1 MKVPEGYTMTIALPP
16 ITDNTP
22 AANMQSSRR
31 FLEHAVLE
39 LAKDPPE
46 RLQASEKGWGALSQA
61 VKAVAKDR
69 RWRSN
74 AHRRTHAIL
83 NQIIDEQWGGT
94 ATATDLHT
102 KFLAVQALHTNYHE
116 NVVEVPNI
124 QAGIQSAQRL
134 VDWLEQVRQDGP
146 RPSVIKDENVQARLA
161 YLLEINHLDQEVI
174 DQVIPIGKRSADG
187 FKKDGQLGRAVSRA
201 RAGKEQHGS
210 YATSW
215 GMPQPGNDD
224 GGDDDNGGSNPPE
237 DGRGNRPS
245 PRPRPGGPSPASGQP
260 TFTPKSKKNGASNIA
275 VKSGETSP
283 LSDAAGATSPQSVRR
298 ERRNRGKPWRDGQPT
313 TVNIRM

>member
-1 MKVPEGYTMTIALPP
+1 MTIALPP

-39 LAKDPPE
+39 LAKEPPE
-46 RLQASEKGWGALSQA
+46 RLQASEKGWGAISQA

-83 NQIIDEQWGGT
+83 NQIIYEQWGGT
-94 ATATDLHT
+94 ATATELH
-102 KFLAVQALHTNYHE
+102 KDFLAVQALHTNYHE
-116 NVVEVPNI
+116 NVSEVPNI

-174 DQVIPIGKRSADG
+174 DQVIPLGKKSDDG

-215 GMPQPGNDD
+215 GMPQPGNDE
-224 GGDDDNGGSNPPE
+224 GGEDDNGGSNPPE
-237 DGRGNRPS
+237 DGRGNRPA
-245 PRPRPGGPSPASGQP
+245 PRPGGLSPAGSQASFALKSGQKELP
-260 TFTPKSKKNGASNIA
+260 NIA
-275 VKSGETSP
+275 VKSGSAALP
-283 LSDAAGATSPQSVRR
+283 LSDSAVATSHRAGRR
-298 ERRNRGKPWRDGQPT
+298 ERHKHGKPWRDGQPT

>member
-1 MKVPEGYTMTIALPP
+1 MPITLPP

-31 FLEHAVLE
+31 FLEHATLE
-39 LAKDPPE
+39 LAKEPPE

-61 VKAVAKDR
+61 VKAVGKDR

-83 NQIIDEQWGGT
+83 NQIIYEQWEGT
-94 ATATDLHT
+94 DTAKEMRQD
-102 KFLAVQALHTNYHE
+102 FLAVQSLHSNYHE
-116 NVVEVPNI
+116 IIYDAPTI
-124 QAGIQSAQRL
+124 QAGIAAAQRL

-146 RPSVIKDENVQARLA
+146 RPAVIKDAEGQARLA
-161 YLLEINHLDQEVI
+161 YLLEINHLDQAVL
-174 DQVIPIGKRSADG
+174 DQVIPIGKRSDDG

-215 GMPQPGNDD
+215 GMPQPGKDD
-224 GGDDDNGGSNPPE
+224 GGDDNNGGSNPPE
-237 DGRGNRPS
+237 DGRGNRPE
-245 PRPRPGGPSPASGQP
+245 PQPRPGGWSPAGGQP
-260 TFTPKSKKNGASNIA
+260 TFTPKAKKNGASNIA
-275 VKSGETSP
+275 VKPRETSP
-283 LSDAAGATSPQSVRR
+283 LNDAAGATSPQSVRR
-298 ERRNRGKPWRDGQPT
+298 EGRNRGKPWRDGQPT

>member
-1 MKVPEGYTMTIALPP
+1 MTIALPP

-22 AANMQSSRR
+22 AANMRSSRR
-31 FLEHAVLE
+31 FLEHATLE
-39 LAKDPPE
+39 LAKEPPE

-61 VKAVAKDR
+61 VKAVGKDR

-83 NQIIDEQWGGT
+83 NQIIYEQWDGT
-94 ATATDLHT
+94 VTAKELRKD
-102 KFLAVQALHTNYHE
+102 FLAVQALHTNYHE
-116 NVVEVPNI
+116 NVSDVPTI
-124 QAGIQSAQRL
+124 QEGIESAQRL
-134 VDWLEQVRQDGP
+134 VDRLEQVRRDGP
-146 RPSVIKDENVQARLA
+146 RPSVIKDENVQERLA
-161 YLLEINHLDQEVI
+161 YLLGINHLDQAVI
-174 DQVIPIGKRSADG
+174 AQVIPIGKRSDDG

-215 GMPQPGNDD
+215 GMPRPENDD
-224 GGDDDNGGSNPPE
+224 GGDGNSDGSNPPE

-245 PRPRPGGPSPASGQP
+245 PRPQPGGLSPAGGQP
-260 TFTPKSKKNGASNIA
+260 TFTPKSKKNEASNIA
-275 VKSGETSP
+275 VKPDTTRPLTDSAGTTSHR
-283 LSDAAGATSPQSVRR
+283 AGRR
-298 ERRNRGKPWRDGQPT
+298 ERRNQGKPWRSGQPT